1 MLARTSVLKKLL
13 AFWVIAQ
20 GVSACSEPCNGHIE
34 SSVLYFKQAPQGQL
48 VYANVLNDPS
58 LGGQQTLMRED
69 KEYGTFPHVIIINDP
84 QMKFK
89 GRSTICF
96 DEFTK
101 QALPADVDL
110 REKDIPRLLITK

>member
-1 MLARTSVLKKLL
+1 M
-13 AFWVIAQ
+13 
-20 GVSACSEPCNGHIE
+20 
-34 SSVLYFKQAPQGQL
+34 
-48 VYANVLNDPS
+48 YANVLNNPA
-58 LGGQQTLMRED
+58 LGNQQTLMRED

-101 QALPADVDL
+101 QPLPADIDL
-110 REKDIPRLLITK
+110 REKDIPRIVITK

>member
-1 MLARTSVLKKLL
+1 MFRKLSTHFLSVLLVSL
-13 AFWVIAQ
+13 A
-20 GVSACSEPCNGHIE
+20 SCSDSCNGHIE
-34 SSVLYFKQAPQGQL
+34 SKVLYFKQAPQGQF
-48 VYANVLNDPS
+48 VYANVINDPS
-58 LGGQQTLMRED
+58 LGSQQTLMRED

-101 QALPADVDL
+101 QPLPVDIDL
-110 REKDIPRLLITK
+110 REKDIPRLVITK

>member
-1 MLARTSVLKKLL
+1 
-13 AFWVIAQ
+13 
-20 GVSACSEPCNGHIE
+20 
-34 SSVLYFKQAPQGQL
+34 
-48 VYANVLNDPS
+48 
-58 LGGQQTLMRED
+58 MRDD

-101 QALPADVDL
+101 QALPADIDL
-110 REKDIPRLLITK
+110 REKDIPRIVITK